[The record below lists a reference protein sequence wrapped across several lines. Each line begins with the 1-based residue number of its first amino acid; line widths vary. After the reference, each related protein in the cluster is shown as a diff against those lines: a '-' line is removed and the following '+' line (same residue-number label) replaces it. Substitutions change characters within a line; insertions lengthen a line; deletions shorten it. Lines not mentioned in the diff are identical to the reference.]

1 MFTLFTQ
8 HLPSSL
14 IDADEDLS
22 AVGFTTLALNKPA
35 GLKVV
40 NDGGDA
46 HLAENI
52 APDAGRDRGGG
63 AVALKQLL
71 KHVNLAGGEALGYH
85 LYCFH
90 FVSCIV
96 VLMSA

>member
-1 MFTLFTQ
+1 L
-8 HLPSSL
+8 S
-14 IDADEDLS
+14 DADEYLPS
-22 AVGFTTLALNKPA
+22 IGFAALALNQPT
-35 GLKVV
+35 GFKVV

-71 KHVNLAGGEALGYH
+71 KHIYLAGREALGYH
-85 LYCFH
+85 FNCFH